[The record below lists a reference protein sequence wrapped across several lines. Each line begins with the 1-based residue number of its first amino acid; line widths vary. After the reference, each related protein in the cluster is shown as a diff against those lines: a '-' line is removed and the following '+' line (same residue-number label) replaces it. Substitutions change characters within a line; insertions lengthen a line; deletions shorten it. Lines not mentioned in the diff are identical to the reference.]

1 MQREQE
7 IDVKY
12 FKFVTEFYNNQK
24 SGHVKRAVRSHINY
38 VTELKRSRQKV
49 KIELRAET
57 SNEGLV
63 CTFEGSFL
71 NNERENVYQRSINL
85 PDV

>member
-24 SGHVKRAVRSHINY
+24 SGHVR
-38 VTELKRSRQKV
+38 ELSEA
-49 KIELRAET
+49 IL
-57 SNEGLV
+57 
-63 CTFEGSFL
+63 
-71 NNERENVYQRSINL
+71 IM
-85 PDV
+85 